1 MYLTK
6 DIYDTT
12 GVVELMIQ
20 LTEIQVKM
28 YNRERDS
35 ISLYLDV

>member
-35 ISLYLDV
+35 VSLYLDV